1 MQICLKTNY
10 KLFLLREVELSE
22 FGKESHSQ
30 DRTSFCDS
38 LNFNIIEIIM
48 DFTKARDFI
57 LNELRTGLRPKFHY
71 HSIDR
76 TLDVYDSAMCLAR
89 LENLDALESDLL
101 KTATILNNAG
111 MMNTYKG
118 HEETSAELARLW
130 LPRFGYTKQKTEWIC
145 EMIMASKTPHKT
157 PTLSSKILCDA
168 DLDYLGRDDFFMILH
183 KLRIEWIQL
192 NLINLNL
199 KEWHHLQ
206 LEFLSTHQYFSNAA
220 RESRQKGKEEN
231 IWQISNLLS

>member
-1 MQICLKTNY
+1 
-10 KLFLLREVELSE
+10 
-22 FGKESHSQ
+22 
-30 DRTSFCDS
+30 
-38 LNFNIIEIIM
+38 
-48 DFTKARDFI
+48 
-57 LNELRTGLRPKFHY
+57 
-71 HSIDR
+71 
-76 TLDVYDSAMCLAR
+76 
-89 LENLDALESDLL
+89 
-101 KTATILNNAG
+101 
-111 MMNTYKG
+111 
-118 HEETSAELARLW
+118 
-130 LPRFGYTKQKTEWIC
+130 
-145 EMIMASKTPHKT
+145 MIMASKTPHKT